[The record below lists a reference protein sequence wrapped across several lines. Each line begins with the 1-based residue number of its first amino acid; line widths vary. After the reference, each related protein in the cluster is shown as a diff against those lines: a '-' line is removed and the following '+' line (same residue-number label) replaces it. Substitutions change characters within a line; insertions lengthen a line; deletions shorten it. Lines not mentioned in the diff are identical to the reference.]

1 MIRTKADWQAMREL
15 IGLSTADLAKYL
27 NKNIATLQYWENP
40 SPSARRYHPSEQAWQ
55 FLEMMRLRQIQQIKE
70 HLNTHLAS
78 LDYDEMRNA
87 RNDTP
92 LHTGT
97 MSRRYRVAS
106 DRDPLMMTITDILGD
121 LNDDH
126 TRPEDAKAS
135 SNQVS
140 TLSRANPVRR
150 TTNSAQRSRRVI
162 IHYQHTSSATD
173 TKDKVGFN
181 QQALAIALMLAAQG
195 QHVRFEYAK

>member
-55 FLEMMRLRQIQQIKE
+55 FLEMMRLRQIQQIKD

-78 LDYDEMRNA
+78 LDYDEMRDVRHDA
-87 RNDTP
+87 P
-92 LHTGT
+92 LHAEN
-97 MSRRYRVAS
+97 MSLRYRALS
-106 DRDPLMMTITDILGD
+106 DQDPLMMTISDILGD
-121 LNDDH
+121 LHDEH
-126 TRPEDAKAS
+126 TTPEHTKGS
-135 SNQVS
+135 SNQVAA
-140 TLSRANPVRR
+140 LSRAKTIHRAAHS
-150 TTNSAQRSRRVI
+150 TQQIRRVI
-162 IHYQHTSSATD
+162 IHYQHTSSTAD
-173 TKDKVGFN
+173 TQDKVGFN